1 MRQQHYRFAHQH
13 FMQEVLRDGTGWLGR
28 LRSEGA
34 NCLIRPWTEAGQGVA
49 PDDMADPMG
58 LDAKPLE
65 HGLDGM
71 LVILPSPNATTE
83 CYFAAVVRAADGEVR
98 YFLAERGA
106 DGTNGTARASW
117 VEWRQ
122 GPGGG
127 VMRIRGQEL
136 PSITVDA
143 FEAAI
148 AQELGVVATAGA
160 SFGGGAAGGGAFA
173 GVADALAGGHGA
185 PPQPASGGA
194 FGAPPQP
201 PSGGAFGAASA
212 PANGGAFGGVPS
224 AGSASAG
231 AFGGSVQAS
240 SPSAF
245 GGAVK
250 PARKKGIAGK
260 LVGCGC
266 LSVIGLAVVLGGVA
280 LYLEEGVNLSEPGD
294 EVKTVT
300 IQPNVPFSF
309 TYKWDGTNYASS
321 DVWAVVDGTKEGSNF
336 RLKGKMGCARFDEPE
351 LRDVTVALSGSSY
364 RVANRKDRGTDFTAW
379 LRVHD
384 DYARASST
392 PFKCAGMLTADQGT
406 IKKVRLVV
414 TQRQRPSDWIA
425 F

>member
-1 MRQQHYRFAHQH
+1 M
-13 FMQEVLRDGTGWLGR
+13 
-28 LRSEGA
+28 
-34 NCLIRPWTEAGQGVA
+34 
-49 PDDMADPMG
+49 
-58 LDAKPLE
+58 
-65 HGLDGM
+65 
-71 LVILPSPNATTE
+71 
-83 CYFAAVVRAADGEVR
+83 
-98 YFLAERGA
+98 
-106 DGTNGTARASW
+106 
-117 VEWRQ
+117 
-122 GPGGG
+122 
-127 VMRIRGQEL
+127 
-136 PSITVDA
+136 
-143 FEAAI
+143 
-148 AQELGVVATAGA
+148 
-160 SFGGGAAGGGAFA
+160 
-173 GVADALAGGHGA
+173 
-185 PPQPASGGA
+185 
-194 FGAPPQP
+194 
-201 PSGGAFGAASA
+201 
-212 PANGGAFGGVPS
+212 
-224 AGSASAG
+224 
-231 AFGGSVQAS
+231 
-240 SPSAF
+240 
-245 GGAVK
+245 K